1 MIVLADNDVLLKL
14 AQCDLFEEF
23 LTAFQVTA
31 AEVAITRRTRFSIKV
46 PRHRKKLG
54 QENFGRL
61 EAFLEKISDV
71 HDEPTPSAIAFLTD
85 QIGIDAGEAVLFA
98 ICTQRENCIIAT
110 GDKQCLLGLREA
122 ATTDQDCEA
131 ICQTLSGKIFCF
143 EQIIH
148 RILGHFGFET
158 VREKLIRGRECDAG
172 LRLWLGSTLDANED
186 RFREGLTSHLDDL
199 RRNTGNLL
207 AP

>member
-1 MIVLADNDVLLKL
+1 MLDLRQIEHAILANGRVDGPELEALRQHVYADGKIQRREADFLVELHKRVEHRTPAFEKFFYQAIKDHILAD
-14 AQCDLFEEF
+14 
-23 LTAFQVTA
+23 
-31 AEVAITRRTRFSIKV
+31 
-46 PRHRKKLG
+46 
-54 QENFGRL
+54 GR
-61 EAFLEKISDV
+61 
-71 HDEPTPSAIAFLTD
+71 
-85 QIGIDAGEAVLFA
+85 IDAGEAVLFA